1 MTNFKIWLLE
11 KLLKNVN
18 YVLILHDEV
27 TEEEHQGAVIY
38 SCDDD
43 REEHLSAIMSSCME
57 NREQV
62 RRIIMKAAENHF
74 KRYEIDWRNFKK
86 AVTGE

>member
-1 MTNFKIWLLE
+1 MTNFKIRLLE

-18 YVLILHDEV
+18 YVLILHDE
-27 TEEEHQGAVIY
+27 EEHQGAVIY
-38 SCDDD
+38 SCDDE
-43 REEHLSAIMSSCME
+43 EEHLSAIMSSCME

-74 KRYEIDWRNFKK
+74 KRYEVDWRNFKK